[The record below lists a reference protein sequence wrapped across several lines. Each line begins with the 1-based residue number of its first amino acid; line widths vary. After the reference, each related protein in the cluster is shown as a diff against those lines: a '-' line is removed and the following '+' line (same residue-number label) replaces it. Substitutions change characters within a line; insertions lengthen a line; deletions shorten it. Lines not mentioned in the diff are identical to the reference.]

1 MTLAPP
7 ARVASIPL
15 RCSIAASSSSSDMDL
30 TPLRASSAHQPVRA
44 SRSWCACSRPSLR
57 LWMLGLRV
65 KMLSCRVLKPF
76 AVFSSRRSQ
85 YRSQSSR
92 EPNRR
97 LSTWQL
103 DRLLDPSAPD
113 EERQSRKR
121 RLLKRA
127 ERISRYA
134 RRCPL
139 EIEELKVRE
148 RYSDLIESAILSVG
162 RSEEAS
168 ADRRSSDRLMD
179 KKTHKSARSRP
190 RERAANYRDDRG
202 ASRRG
207 RRIDELWNE
216 CCGLSP

>member
-1 MTLAPP
+1 VLGEAQVHRLIWQRSSSAGAGNATACGFPSMTLAPP

-121 RLLKRA
+121 RLLKGPKEFRDM
-127 ERISRYA
+127 RDG
-134 RRCPL
+134 
-139 EIEELKVRE
+139 V
-148 RYSDLIESAILSVG
+148 
-162 RSEEAS
+162 
-168 ADRRSSDRLMD
+168 
-179 KKTHKSARSRP
+179 RSR
-190 RERAANYRDDRG
+190 
-202 ASRRG
+202 SK
-207 RRIDELWNE
+207 
-216 CCGLSP
+216 S